1 MDGQQKEM
9 LLIHGLFCF
18 LYGIAAGQT
27 KGCLVVV
34 AEETRVRKDE
44 CIRSGHRSGR
54 QKKGAWRSLLRK
66 TGCEKMNVSVP
77 ATGRVDKERVLAAI
91 AEENR
96 VRKGERIRSGY
107 RSGR

>member
-1 MDGQQKEM
+1 M
-9 LLIHGLFCF
+9 LRKPGCEKMNVSVSATGRVDKKRVL
-18 LYGIAAGQT
+18 AAI
-27 KGCLVVV
+27 
-34 AEETRVRKDE
+34 AEENRVRKDE

>member
-27 KGCLVVV
+27 KGCLAVV
-34 AEETRVRKDE
+34 AEENRVRKDE

-54 QKKGAWRSLLRK
+54 QK
-66 TGCEKMNVSVP
+66 
-77 ATGRVDKERVLAAI
+77 RVLAAI

-96 VRKGERIRSGY
+96 VRKGERIRSDY

>member
-27 KGCLVVV
+27 KGCL
-34 AEETRVRKDE
+34 
-44 CIRSGHRSGR
+44 
-54 QKKGAWRSLLRK
+54 
-66 TGCEKMNVSVP
+66 
-77 ATGRVDKERVLAAI
+77 AAI

-96 VRKGERIRSGY
+96 VRKGERIRSDY

>member
-1 MDGQQKEM
+1 MGCFVFYM
-9 LLIHGLFCF
+9 VLLP
-18 LYGIAAGQT
+18 
-27 KGCLVVV
+27 
-34 AEETRVRKDE
+34 
-44 CIRSGHRSGR
+44 GR
-54 QKKGAWRSLLRK
+54 QKDAWWSLLRK
-66 TGCEKMNVSVP
+66 PGCEKMNVSVP